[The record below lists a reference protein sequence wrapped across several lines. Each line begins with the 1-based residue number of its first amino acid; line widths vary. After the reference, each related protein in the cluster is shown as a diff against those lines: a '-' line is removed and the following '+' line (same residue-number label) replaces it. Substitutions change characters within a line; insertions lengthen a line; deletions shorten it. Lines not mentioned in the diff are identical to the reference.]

1 MDPSTVPKGPIAVR
15 RWILVSSSS
24 HLKGKK
30 QLQVKSQDL
39 FQWFVGVWIRTA
51 HLRKNHPISQQTP
64 SSTRRE
70 ENLAQMQSQPTLS
83 FGRGFYHCFF
93 NSKAAPEI
101 NPKRVYNSPPIH
113 SFQWLC
119 CENLM
124 FLRNMMDAMWFFSLG
139 DAAWQML
146 SVKLGDFPL
155 YSQNNLVPMCEKVAV
170 FTYYA
175 WRWWYMDQFQMFPIL
190 I

>member
-1 MDPSTVPKGPIAVR
+1 M
-15 RWILVSSSS
+15 S
-24 HLKGKK
+24 HLKGKKK

-39 FQWFVGVWIRTA
+39 FQWFVGVWIRTPQSQK
-51 HLRKNHPISQQTP
+51 KNHPISQQTP

-70 ENLAQMQSQPTLS
+70 ENLAQMQSQPTHS
-83 FGRGFYHCFF
+83 FGRGFYPCFF

-101 NPKRVYNSPPIH
+101 NPKRVYNSPKLH

-124 FLRNMMDAMWFFSLG
+124 SLRNMMDAMWFFHWEMQLGRCSQSNWVTSLCT
-139 DAAWQML
+139 A
-146 SVKLGDFPL
+146 
-155 YSQNNLVPMCEKVAV
+155 QNNLVPMCEKVAV